1 MAEKK
6 LTLDIINA
14 QGMSLVSA
22 RKIYIRDGKIAM
34 DGNIMGTMPSQF
46 YITPLNL
53 YKATKL
59 VDFDFLKGAAKLLC
73 QGRKEYREKF
83 PEETDGEEAKKKR
96 MQAAFAAGTVAAIA
110 ATAFIVTR

>member
-1 MAEKK
+1 MANKK

-22 RKIYIRDGKIAM
+22 RKIYIRDDKIAM
-34 DGNIMGTMPSQF
+34 DGNIMGTMPGQF

-59 VDFDFLKGAAKLLC
+59 IDWSFIKGAWKLLK
-73 QGRKEYREKF
+73 QGKKEFKEQ
-83 PEETDGEEAKKKR
+83 EAK
-96 MQAAFAAGTVAAIA
+96 AAAQSAKAAQGESAS
-110 ATAFIVTR
+110 